1 MLPRRDSI
9 LKHFGSVKSE
19 KRVSIKNDAPIVLE
33 YISEKPHAPTLRP
46 NSSSCSLNGASFDS
60 LTSATGSL
68 ATTALMM
75 PANVA
80 TTTARPASLILS
92 KSADQPQRQVFKLVR
107 SPSIDRQDSE
117 DTQLM
122 TVTISQPD
130 AATNGGDSEAE
141 VLASVISPAAS
152 QASQKHSPDCCDE
165 SAPLV
170 LTKRK

>member
-33 YISEKPHAPTLRP
+33 YITEKSRAPTLRP
-46 NSSSCSLNGASFDS
+46 NASSCSLNGTSFDS
-60 LTSATGSL
+60 VASIGQL
-68 ATTALMM
+68 ATTTMM
-75 PANVA
+75 TN
-80 TTTARPASLILS
+80 TTARPASLILS
-92 KSADQPQRQVFKLVR
+92 KSADQPHRQVFKLVR

-117 DTQLM
+117 DAQLV
-122 TVTISQPD
+122 TVTVSQPD
-130 AATNGGDSEAE
+130 ATTNGGVSEAD

-165 SAPLV
+165 NAPLV
-170 LTKRK
+170 LKNRK